1 MVGNTLHI
9 NPDMSVSI
17 GDGGMN
23 IRLPRNTGVN
33 PKYNPNVRLVQI
45 GKGFD
50 NTTLSDTSVDKIK
63 NEIKKYVDV
72 DNLPDLKFIIEC
84 EREEARADSD
94 RLKLFN
100 KIFNAHPYIIVTNNI
115 EAHNGEDIFFLN
127 NNPWIFDFNEDD
139 SFQIFLR
146 ELRERDL
153 GTIKKKFMFLINHY
167 SDIRFDILKFIYKKG
182 KQNDGNISLNLIDF
196 DNLKNIEEDRFMNDL
211 KEFSIPYPISYD
223 SYPTITQI
231 SDNERVKK
239 TLLGINHVATLP
251 TFNYRIYLESFYE
264 IITETEN
271 HLRMNECHISEKLLK
286 PLKSALPFV
295 YYGKERVKDVLENLG
310 FRFTSPIYYFGMG
323 DGFFEHLDMLMNMDH
338 NWFNYQQRK
347 YLDEYFHNMGVW
359 NKFITRNNRQIIKF
373 AYI

>member
-1 MVGNTLHI
+1 MVGSTLHI
-9 NPDMSVSI
+9 NLDMSVSI

-23 IRLPRNTGVN
+23 LRLPRNTGVN
-33 PKYNPNVRLVQI
+33 PKLNPNVRLVQI
-45 GKGFD
+45 AKGFD
-50 NTTLSDTSVDKIK
+50 NITLSESSVDKIK
-63 NEIKKYVDV
+63 NGIKKYVDV
-72 DNLPDLKFIIEC
+72 DNLPDLKFVIEC
-84 EREEARADSD
+84 EREEARADAD
-94 RLKLFN
+94 RLELFD
-100 KIFNAHPYIIVTNNI
+100 KIFNTHPYIIVTNNI
-115 EAHNGEDIFFLN
+115 EAHNGENIFFLN
-127 NNPWIFDFNEDD
+127 NNQWIFDFNEDD

-153 GTIKKKFMFLINHY
+153 GTIKKKFMFLVNHY

-182 KQNDGNISLNLIDF
+182 KQNEGNISLNLIDF
-196 DNLKNIEEDRFMNDL
+196 DNLKNVDENRFMDELNQ
-211 KEFSIPYPISYD
+211 FSIPYPISYD

-271 HLRMNECHISEKLLK
+271 HLNMNECHISEKLLK

-295 YYGKERVKDVLENLG
+295 YYGKEKVKDVLENLG
-310 FRFTSPIYYFGMG
+310 FKFTSPIYYFGMG
-323 DGFFEHLDMLMNMDH
+323 DGFFQHLDMLLSMDH